1 MFNLKRYF
9 PQHSLKNQLFRWL
22 LLLLL
27 PLIFIS
33 IIAGYFLA
41 NHFTNQVYD
50 KSLYRTAL
58 ALAGQVEADK
68 LNIQVNLPQIAKDL
82 LEFDEDDDV
91 YFRIIGPNGDLVSSR
106 TSLPL
111 PNKYPSADKFF
122 YYETSLNDEDLRVII
137 YALPKVQNSQK
148 DIYILVG
155 ETQQKRMQMADE
167 IILSMLLPQLLIGLL
182 VAALLF
188 FGIKRGLLPLEKLK
202 TELITRNSNDLRPV
216 DHSTAPTELK
226 PLLESF
232 NDLLAKV
239 SGNIARQERFI
250 ADASHQLK
258 TPLAGLKTQA
268 ELALREKNPDKI
280 AHALSQ
286 INIASGNLSHLVSQ
300 LLSLTKAEPSGSVFM
315 ETESL
320 NLSQLSQST
329 TAEWVVS
336 ALEKNI
342 DLGFISED
350 KNLVIKGN
358 ATLLRELLNNLIEN
372 AILYT
377 ADGGNVT
384 VGIKQENG
392 QVLLSVQDDGIGIA
406 GDQQAM
412 VFERFYRVLG
422 TQQTG
427 CGLGLTIVQEIAE
440 RHQATVSIF
449 SEGEGRGSIF
459 TVRFAA
465 LFEPKPLGSNV

>member
-1 MFNLKRYF
+1 M
-9 PQHSLKNQLFRWL
+9 
-22 LLLLL
+22 LLL

-41 NHFTNQVYD
+41 NHFTNQIYD

-58 ALAGQVEADK
+58 ALAGQVDVDTPK
-68 LNIQVNLPQIAKDL
+68 VQVNLPQIAKDL
-82 LEFDEDDDV
+82 LEFDEDDNV
-91 YFRIIGPNGDLVSSR
+91 YFRIVGPNGDLVSSH

-111 PNKYPSADKFF
+111 PNKYPAADRFF

-137 YALPKVQNSQK
+137 YALPKEQENQK

-167 IILSMLLPQLLIGLL
+167 IILSMLLPQLLILLL

-188 FGIKRGLLPLEKLK
+188 FGIKRGLLALEKLK
-202 TELITRNSNDLRPV
+202 TELIARNSNNLSPV
-216 DHSTAPTELK
+216 DHSAAPSELK

-239 SGNIARQERFI
+239 SNNIARQQRFI
-250 ADASHQLK
+250 ADASHQLR

-268 ELALREKNPDKI
+268 ELALRERNPDKV

-286 INIASGNLSHLVSQ
+286 INVASGNLSHLVSQ
-300 LLSLTKAEPSGSVFM
+300 LLSLTKAEPSGSVFL

-320 NLSQLSQST
+320 NLSQLAQST
-329 TAEWVVS
+329 TAEWVVT
-336 ALEKNI
+336 ALDKNI
-342 DLGFISED
+342 DFGFITED
-350 KNLVIKGN
+350 KNLLVKGN
-358 ATLLRELLNNLIEN
+358 AVLLRELLNNLIEN

-377 ADGGNVT
+377 PNGGNIT
-384 VGIKQENG
+384 VEVQRENN

-406 GDQQAM
+406 EDQQSM

-440 RHQATVSIF
+440 RHQATVSIY
-449 SEGEGRGSIF
+449 SEGEGSGSIF
-459 TVRFAA
+459 TVHFAG
-465 LFEPKPLGSNV
+465 LL

>member
-1 MFNLKRYF
+1 MFNFKRHF
-9 PQHSLKNQLFRWL
+9 PQNSLKNQLFRWL

-58 ALAGQVEADK
+58 ALAGQVDTETPE
-68 LNIQVNLPQIAKDL
+68 IQVHLPKIARDL

-91 YFRIIGPNGDLVSSR
+91 YFRIIGPNGDLVSTH

-111 PNKYPSADKFF
+111 PKKYPAADRFF
-122 YYETSLNDEDLRVII
+122 YYETSLNNEDLRVII
-137 YALPKVQNSQK
+137 YALPKAQNNQK

-182 VAALLF
+182 VGALLF
-188 FGIKRGLLPLEKLK
+188 FGIKRGLMPLEKLK
-202 TELITRNSNDLRPV
+202 TELITRNSNDLSPV
-216 DHSTAPTELK
+216 DHSAAPTELK

-239 SGNIARQERFI
+239 ANNIAKQQRFI
-250 ADASHQLK
+250 ADASHQLR

-268 ELALREKNPDKI
+268 ELALREQSPDKI
-280 AHALSQ
+280 AHALNQ
-286 INIASGNLSHLVSQ
+286 INVASGNLSHLVSQ
-300 LLSLTKAEPSGSVFM
+300 LLSLTKAEPSGSVFL
-315 ETESL
+315 ETETL
-320 NLSQLSQST
+320 DFSQLAQLT
-329 TAEWVVS
+329 TADWVVA

-342 DLGFISED
+342 DLGFIAAD
-350 KNLVIKGN
+350 KNLLIKGN
-358 ATLLRELLNNLIEN
+358 AVLLRELMNNLIEN

-377 ADGGNVT
+377 ANGGNIT
-384 VGIKQENG
+384 VGIKREANDI
-392 QVLLSVQDDGIGIA
+392 LLYVQDDGIGIA
-406 GDQQAM
+406 PDQQDL

-440 RHQATVSIF
+440 RHSATVSID
-449 SEGEGRGSIF
+449 SKGEGLGSLF
-459 TVRFAA
+459 TVRFTAA
-465 LFEPKPLGSNV
+465 LS

>member
-1 MFNLKRYF
+1 M
-9 PQHSLKNQLFRWL
+9 
-22 LLLLL
+22 LLL

-58 ALAGQVEADK
+58 ALAGQVDMEAP
-68 LNIQVNLPQIAKDL
+68 NSQVHLPKVAKDL

-91 YFRIIGPNGDLVSSR
+91 YFRIIGPNGDLVSSH

-111 PNKYPSADKFF
+111 PNRYPAADKFL
-122 YYETSLNDEDLRVII
+122 YYETNLNDEDLRVII
-137 YALPKVQNSQK
+137 YALPQMSANQITNQK
-148 DIYILVG
+148 NTYILVG
-155 ETQQKRMQMADE
+155 ETQQKRRQMADE

-182 VAALLF
+182 VGALLF
-188 FGIKRGLLPLEKLK
+188 FGIKRGLMPLEKLK
-202 TELITRNSNDLRPV
+202 TELTMRNSNNLSPV
-216 DHSTAPTELK
+216 NHLAAPSELK

-239 SGNIARQERFI
+239 ANNIAKQQRFI
-250 ADASHQLK
+250 ADASHQLR

-268 ELALREKNPDKI
+268 ELALREKNPAKI
-280 AHALSQ
+280 SHALSQ
-286 INIASGNLSHLVSQ
+286 INVASGNLSHLVNQ
-300 LLSLTKAEPSGSVFM
+300 LLSLTKAEPSGSVFL

-320 NLSQLSQST
+320 NLSQLAQST
-329 TAEWVVS
+329 TADWVVT

-342 DLGFISED
+342 DLGFTAED
-350 KNLVIKGN
+350 KNLMIKGN
-358 ATLLRELLNNLIEN
+358 AVLLRELMNNLIEN
-372 AILYT
+372 AILYSFN
-377 ADGGNVT
+377 GGNIT
-384 VGIKQENG
+384 VGIKKENK
-392 QVLLSVQDDGIGIA
+392 QISLTVQDDGIGIA
-406 GDQQAM
+406 ADQQAL

-449 SEGEGRGSIF
+449 SKGEGLGCLF
-459 TVRFAA
+459 TVRFTA
-465 LFEPKPLGSNV
+465 LT